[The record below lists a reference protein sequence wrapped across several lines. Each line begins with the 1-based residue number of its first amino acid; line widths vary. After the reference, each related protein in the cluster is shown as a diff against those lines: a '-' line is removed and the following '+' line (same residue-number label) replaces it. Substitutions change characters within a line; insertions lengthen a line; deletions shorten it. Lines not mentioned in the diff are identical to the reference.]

1 MLSLEYK
8 THCYAVL
15 FLTDF
20 VFLLLSGYEGSVL
33 KASETGTQQMQACRS
48 VFLPPRFLCSVT
60 CRAHAARPGS
70 LGTLMHRRQDA
81 VV

>member
-48 VFLPPRFLCSVT
+48 VFLPPRFLWLRDLLCSCST
-60 CRAHAARPGS
+60 SWLPWY
-70 LGTLMHRRQDA
+70 TDA
-81 VV
+81 